1 MSERD
6 DFVPYPASTPD
17 GLDEH
22 LPPKPTPALLRA
34 WADDFFDN
42 PNASPPMTI
51 DVYSRSTPG
60 FLLRRIADAM
70 ERAYNGETGG
80 EK

>member
-17 GLDEH
+17 GLDEY

-34 WADDFFDN
+34 WATDFFDN
-42 PNASPPMTI
+42 PNASPPI
-51 DVYSRSTPG
+51 AVDVGQTRTTPG
-60 FLLRRIADAM
+60 FLLRLIADAL
-70 ERAYNGETGG
+70 EHTQGEQPCP
-80 EK
+80 